1 MLAVVAC
8 TLAATSPWHLT
19 NLLSPFTDKHEAKL
33 DAPSS
38 QQPEQSLTG
47 SGAED
52 AMGVSNYTMTQQEEK
67 LPGAVDGWA
76 PPPKPETGP
85 APVKEADYEV
95 YGWWDVDCGLQGQP
109 VCKSFKGDK
118 GWCMVSPLGSANRT
132 MLVPAPK
139 ADGKA
144 YCEKCGGLGLPAC
157 PTMNG
162 TSYCF
167 PEDEVTGAPLL
178 PSFYASDPKPGV
190 YQCIACGSE
199 GQLACSRK
207 GAPYC
212 NTGSVSAITGA
223 LPFCGPCGGADE
235 PACVSTEGPRFCL
248 EGGTVI
254 GGLCHSSAEA
264 RRRLML

>member
-1 MLAVVAC
+1 MCSSDLQVMALSL
-8 TLAATSPWHLT
+8 LAASLIGASPPGHAGIS
-19 NLLSPFTDKHEAKL
+19 LLQPFTDKHEAQGAVPAVAASH
-33 DAPSS
+33 DEQAVQQSS
-38 QQPEQSLTG
+38 QTF
-47 SGAED
+47 
-52 AMGVSNYTMTQQEEK
+52 NYTMTQQEEK
-67 LPGAVDGWA
+67 VPGQVDGWT
-76 PPPKPETGP
+76 PPPKEASGS
-85 APVKEADYEV
+85 APVKESDYEV

-132 MLVPAPK
+132 MLVPAPR
-139 ADGKA
+139 ADGKG

-167 PEDEVTGAPLL
+167 PEDELTGAPLL
-178 PSFYASDPKPGV
+178 PSFYATDPKPGV

-212 NTGSVSAITGA
+212 NT
-223 LPFCGPCGGADE
+223 E
-235 PACVSTEGPRFCL
+235 
-248 EGGTVI
+248 I
-254 GGLCHSSAEA
+254 GRAHV
-264 RRRLML
+264 

>member
-85 APVKEADYEV
+85 APVKESDYEV
-95 YGWWDVDCGLQGQP
+95 YGWWDVDCGLQGQ
-109 VCKSFKGDK
+109 
-118 GWCMVSPLGSANRT
+118 T
-132 MLVPAPK
+132 
-139 ADGKA
+139 
-144 YCEKCGGLGLPAC
+144 
-157 PTMNG
+157 
-162 TSYCF
+162 
-167 PEDEVTGAPLL
+167 
-178 PSFYASDPKPGV
+178 
-190 YQCIACGSE
+190 
-199 GQLACSRK
+199 ACSL
-207 GAPYC
+207 G
-212 NTGSVSAITGA
+212 
-223 LPFCGPCGGADE
+223 
-235 PACVSTEGPRFCL
+235 
-248 EGGTVI
+248 
-254 GGLCHSSAEA
+254 
-264 RRRLML
+264 